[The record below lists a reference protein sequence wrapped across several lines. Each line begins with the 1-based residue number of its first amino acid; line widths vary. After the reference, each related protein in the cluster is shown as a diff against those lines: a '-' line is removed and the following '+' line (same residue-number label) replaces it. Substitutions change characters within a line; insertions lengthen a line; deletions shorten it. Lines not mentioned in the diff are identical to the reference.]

1 MAKNYGMTKGAKPP
15 TKKKGGKKK
24 SKKMMTKG
32 LFAKKMST

>member
-1 MAKNYGMTKGAKPP
+1 MTKGAKAP

-24 SKKMMTKG
+24 KMSKG